1 MKKWFFAVF
10 FLSII
15 VTVCN
20 FGNLSSAS
28 AETHKAYTLELDR
41 WNIFNDGT
49 HPNETTKGINKALIW
64 ANQNGYDSFIVPS
77 GTYLISK
84 DSSIKMVSN
93 LTFEL
98 EKDAVLQKESN
109 SYSGYSLLN
118 VGPGVHHV
126 TLKGGTYKGDKEKHN
141 YSSGGTHE
149 GGYGIITSGASDVTI
164 DGIKA
169 VNFTGDGLSIGSM
182 GTLINEFYVNNFK
195 SGSVDD
201 AGKFINDSNKVR
213 LENLPLTHPYF
224 DIQQTFQFLHQQ
236 NMPKGS
242 HQYIAYFYKKD
253 GTFISKHDSK
263 TTNTPVGWGLTPS
276 PKNASFMHVVFD
288 TPEVDKN
295 IYLEFWMQGVS
306 KKVTVKN
313 SEFAFNRRQ
322 GITVGGA
329 ENILIENNKIHDMKG
344 TAPQSGIDL
353 EAGYL
358 LNNNVTVKDNH
369 FYNNQA
375 YDLILYDGRNAVVEG
390 NHFASKSIGLAI
402 SEPFKYGK
410 ITNNHFD
417 GSRIY
422 AYNSAEFKDNKMN
435 DGLAAFLGQ
444 NLVIDGMH
452 FTDSL
457 VNLSSSKPFGI
468 QASNI
473 TVNNTKKQH
482 TQFGINKNPLHL
494 KHISITGQAA
504 LDSLAGN
511 AIDGST
517 FDHLQVIDYERTQLP
532 RGTYNNC
539 VFEAAEGK
547 SGVSVNN
554 SGTYEFN
561 NCSFTSNRGGFEINA
576 VHGIPDSV
584 TLKNS
589 TVNVLGDNSSGISIQ
604 AGKKVLIENNTIQ
617 TGLFPYKHLA
627 VIKVG
632 DYWKKDEPAKVVNL
646 TIKGNTLISKDN
658 DAVGISTI
666 HAGKNAPPYQIEN
679 NNLNGL
685 NLELK

>member
-1 MKKWFFAVF
+1 MKKWLFALITACM
-10 FLSII
+10 LSTLVAVYEFSNISI
-15 VTVCN
+15 TN
-20 FGNLSSAS
+20 
-28 AETHKAYTLELDR
+28 AETQNTYSLEISR
-41 WNIFNDGT
+41 WGIYNDGT
-49 HPNETTKGINKALIW
+49 HPNETTKGINEALIW
-64 ANQNGYDSFIVPS
+64 ANKNGYDSFLVPN

-84 DSSIKMVSN
+84 DSSINMVSN
-93 LTFEL
+93 ITFEL

-126 TLKGGTYKGDKEKHN
+126 TLKGGTYRGDKDTHN

-149 GGYGIITSGASDVTI
+149 GGYGIITSGANDVTI
-164 DGIKA
+164 DRIKV
-169 VNFTGDGLSIGSM
+169 VNFTGDGLAIGSM
-182 GTLINEFYVNNFK
+182 GKLIKEFYANSFK
-195 SGSVDD
+195 SGSVNA
-201 AGKFINDSNKVR
+201 AGKLINDSSKVR
-213 LENLPLTHPYF
+213 LENIPLTHPYF
-224 DIQQTFQFLHQQ
+224 NIQQTFQFIHQQ
-236 NMPKGS
+236 NMPKKS
-242 HQYIAYFYKKD
+242 HRYVAYFYEQD

-263 TTNTPVGWGLTPS
+263 TTNTPVGWGLNHI
-276 PKNASFMHVVFD
+276 PKNASFMNVVFD
-288 TPEVDKN
+288 APKVNKN

-313 SEFAFNRRQ
+313 SEFSFNRRQ
-322 GITVGGA
+322 GITIGGA
-329 ENILIENNKIHDMKG
+329 ENILIENNKIHDIKG

-358 LNNNVTVKDNH
+358 LNNKITVKDNH

-402 SEPFKYGK
+402 SEPFKYAE

-417 GSRIY
+417 GARIY
-422 AYNSAEFKDNKMN
+422 AYNYANFKNNKMN
-435 DGLAAFLGQ
+435 DALAAFLGQ
-444 NLVIDGMH
+444 DLIIDNMQ

-457 VNLSSSKPFGI
+457 VNLASSKPFGI
-468 QASNI
+468 KASNI
-473 TVNNTKKQH
+473 TVNNTKKRH

-494 KHISITGQAA
+494 KNTSITGQAA

-511 AIDGST
+511 AIDGSI
-517 FDHLQVIDYERTQLP
+517 FDDLQVIDYERTQLP

-547 SGVSVNN
+547 WGIAVN
-554 SGTYEFN
+554 STGAYEFN
-561 NCSFTSNRGGFEINA
+561 NCSFTSNRGGFEIND

-589 TVNVLGDNSSGISIQ
+589 TVNVLGDNSSGVSIQ

-617 TGLFPYKHLA
+617 TGFFPNKQLGI
-627 VIKVG
+627 IKVG
-632 DYWKKDEPAKVVNL
+632 DYWKKDQPSKISSL
-646 TIKGNTLISKDN
+646 TIKDNTLISKDKQ
-658 DAVGISTI
+658 AIGISTI
-666 HAGKNAPPYQIEN
+666 HAGKNAPPYHIEN
-679 NNLNGL
+679 N
-685 NLELK
+685 K

>member
-1 MKKWFFAVF
+1 MRLFK
-10 FLSII
+10 
-15 VTVCN
+15 
-20 FGNLSSAS
+20 
-28 AETHKAYTLELDR
+28 
-41 WNIFNDGT
+41 
-49 HPNETTKGINKALIW
+49 
-64 ANQNGYDSFIVPS
+64 ANQNGYDSFIVPN

-84 DSSIKMVSN
+84 NSSIKMVSN
-93 LTFEL
+93 ITVEL
-98 EKDAVLQKESN
+98 EKDAVFQKENN
-109 SYSGYSLLN
+109 SYTEYSLLN
-118 VGPGVHHV
+118 IGPGVHHV
-126 TLKGGTYKGDKEKHN
+126 TLKGGTYKGDKDTHN

-149 GGYGIITSGASDVTI
+149 DGYGIITSGASDITI

-169 VNFTGDGLSIGSM
+169 INFTGDGLSVGSM
-182 GTLINEFYVNNFK
+182 GTLIDEFYAKDFT

-201 AGKFINDSNKVR
+201 SGKLINDPNKMR

-224 DIQQTFQFLHQQ
+224 GIQQTFQFLHQQ
-236 NMPKGS
+236 NMPKSS
-242 HQYIAYFYKKD
+242 HQYIAYFYQKD

-263 TTNTPVGWGLTPS
+263 TTNTPVSWGLTS
-276 PKNASFMHVVFD
+276 IPKNASFMHVVFN
-288 TPEVDKN
+288 TPKVSKD

-329 ENILIENNKIHDMKG
+329 QDVVIENNKIHDMKG

-358 LNNNVTVKDNH
+358 LNNKITVKNNH
-369 FYNNQA
+369 FYKNQA

-402 SEPFKYGK
+402 SEPFKYAT

-417 GSRIY
+417 GSSIY
-422 AYNSAEFKDNKMN
+422 AYNSADFKDNKMN

-444 NLVIDGMH
+444 DLIIDGMQ

-468 QASNI
+468 KVSNI
-473 TVNNTKKQH
+473 TVKNTKKQH

-494 KHISITGQAA
+494 KNISITGQAA
-504 LDSLAGN
+504 LDSFAGN
-511 AIDGST
+511 VPDGSI
-517 FDHLQVIDYERTQLP
+517 FDNLQVISYERTQLP

-547 SGVSVNN
+547 SGVAVNN

-561 NCSFTSNRGGFEINA
+561 NCSFTSNKGGFEINA
-576 VHGIPDSV
+576 VHGVPESV
-584 TLKNS
+584 SLKNS
-589 TVNVLGDNSSGISIQ
+589 TINVLGDNSNGISIQ

-632 DYWKKDEPAKVVNL
+632 DYWKKDAPTKVLHL
-646 TIKGNTLISKDN
+646 TIKGNTLISKDKE
-658 DAVGISTI
+658 AVGISTI
-666 HAGKNAPPYQIEN
+666 HAGKNAPPYQIED
-679 NNLNGL
+679 NNLNNL
-685 NLELK
+685 KLELK